1 MRKKKT
7 RRKKAQQRS
16 PESAAAFTME
26 SARTLVESLSNL
38 ARPLM
43 PYLLFSLLC
52 MIWGSSFILM
62 KKASLAFS
70 PLEVGA
76 GRVLGGAAVLGAAW
90 MLKRS
95 PCSLR
100 RGDWAALAFVA
111 LAGMAWPYCVQPWL
125 VERHGSGFIGTTVS
139 FVPLLTVA
147 ASIPLLGQFPN
158 RRQLVGVFGGLACM
172 GLLTKDGFD
181 RQAPAVDL
189 LLAGSVPLCYALA
202 NVCIRRQLQ
211 HIPSLPLST
220 LMLGG
225 AAAILLPAALTTN
238 APAGAAADRLPLALS
253 ALAVLGVL
261 GTGVGTLVFNKMV
274 LDQGPLFAGMV
285 TYLVPVGA
293 LIWGWLDEERV
304 TTLQAIA
311 LAGIFAMVALVQYGA
326 AGSEAAADR

>member
-1 MRKKKT
+1 
-7 RRKKAQQRS
+7 
-16 PESAAAFTME
+16 
-26 SARTLVESLSNL
+26 
-38 ARPLM
+38 M

-52 MIWGSSFILM
+52 LIWGSSFILM

-76 GRVLGGAAVLGAAW
+76 GRVLGGAAVLGVVW
-90 MLKRS
+90 LIKRLPS
-95 PCSLR
+95 SLR
-100 RGDWAALAFVA
+100 RGDWVALAFVVI
-111 LAGMAWPYCVQPWL
+111 AGMAWPYCVQPWL

-139 FVPLLTVA
+139 FVPLLTIAV
-147 ASIPLLGQFPN
+147 SIPLLGELPS
-158 RRQLVGVFGGLACM
+158 RRQLAGVLGGLACM

-181 RQAPAVDL
+181 RQVPAADL

-220 LMLGG
+220 MMLG
-225 AAAILLPAALTTN
+225 AASAVLLPAAMATN
-238 APAGAAADRLPLALS
+238 SPSSPASERLPLAIS
-253 ALAVLGVL
+253 ALAILGVL

-293 LIWGWLDEERV
+293 LVWGWLDAERV
-304 TTLQAIA
+304 TLSQALA
-311 LAGIFAMVALVQYGA
+311 LAGIFAMVALVQFGA
-326 AGSEAAADR
+326 AGKRSPQ